1 MKTSD
6 YLIGLALVILGIL
19 FLFDNFGFV
28 EFDFSRLWPVV
39 VILVGAGFWLGFYKN
54 REEFGL
60 IIPGTILL
68 LYGFLFWYCAVFD
81 RWDNIGHGL
90 WPVFIL
96 GPGFGFI
103 FIYLFAKRDPG
114 FLIPGLILSGLGL
127 LFLLIFNNIF
137 SYWPLFLI
145 AIGVYL
151 VYTYLSSRNE

>member
-39 VILVGAGFWLGFYKN
+39 VILVGAGFWFGFYNN

-60 IIPGTILL
+60 IIPGTLLL

-81 RWDNIGHGL
+81 RWGDIGNGL
-90 WPVFIL
+90 WPVFLL
-96 GPGFGFI
+96 GPGFGFLL
-103 FIYLFAKRDPG
+103 IYLVAKREQG
-114 FLIPGLILSGLGL
+114 FLVPGLILSGLGL

-151 VYTYLSSRNE
+151 VYTYLRSRNE